1 MSATLADVHTRVRAQ
16 LRDQTQNVFSASDIT
31 NYANDWLEIV
41 AAQSD
46 AFWQTTTLSTTAST
60 RTYSLA
66 TDFVSMI
73 RVFYNDSF
81 VLPQVSPSQLST
93 QTADITD
100 TGTPQ
105 FYYLERNPTELTS
118 QVMVLMGLYP
128 VPSASSITIRYVYR
142 FMPAKVTAWAS
153 RFPLPPGFSTEGVVA
168 YVCWQLK
175 KSDREFAEAEAYKRE
190 YLEHLGMLKRK
201 LAVNPDEHRQMRADD
216 AMGVEGF
223 ARFDP
228 SVFAES

>member
-1 MSATLADVHTRVRAQ
+1 MSATLADVHQRVRAQ
-16 LRDQTQNVFSASDIT
+16 LRDQTQNVFSAADIT
-31 NYANDWLEIV
+31 NYANDWLEVV
-41 AAQSD
+41 AAQTD
-46 AFWQTTTLSTTAST
+46 AFWQTTTLTTTAST

-73 RVFYNDSF
+73 RVFYNDSY
-81 VLPQVSPSQLST
+81 VLPQISASQLSQLT
-93 QTADITD
+93 GDITE

-105 FYYLERNPTELTS
+105 HYYLERNPTEGTS
-118 QVMVLMGLYP
+118 QVMVLMGLWP
-128 VPSASSITIRYVYR
+128 VPSASSITIRYIYR

-153 RFPLPPGFSTEGVVA
+153 RYPLPPGFSTEGVVA

-175 KSDREFAEAEAYKRE
+175 KSDREFAEAESYRRE
-190 YLEHLGMLKRK
+190 YQDHLGMIKRK

-216 AMGVEGF
+216 AYAAEGF

-228 SVFAES
+228 SVFAE